1 MPRTG
6 GPRQGQARQPGAA
19 GRTGGRS
26 RLAAAG
32 RTTIARPAGQRRAA
46 PTRTA
51 PPREATPAIGEAA
64 RPYLDNFVAVATH
77 HPNWAAL
84 GLPTSAAALRE
95 NFPELVRY
103 MPQSGAREAWE
114 RYFGTGD
121 AAYTGSSSGL
131 NYNEINGMLRTG
143 RLPGRLVDSY
153 RKAVIKLAMGMAPLP
168 PGTVFYRG
176 ISLRHNTQLRNL
188 CQYLDRNGLEAFER
202 YTGTRRF
209 QDKGI
214 ISTSRAEAGA
224 GQFVLDKPES
234 VLLIITTAS
243 TARGRVPASTHTG
256 DRFRHRARATTKLN
270 TLRFIR

>member
-1 MPRTG
+1 MRQRRGAYPRVV
-6 GPRQGQARQPGAA
+6 PP
-19 GRTGGRS
+19 
-26 RLAAAG
+26 
-32 RTTIARPAGQRRAA
+32 RPASQRVEV
-46 PTRTA
+46 
-51 PPREATPAIGEAA
+51 PREEPPAIGEAA

-77 HPNWAAL
+77 HPNWAVL

-243 TARGRVPASTHTG
+243 AARGRVPASTHTG
-256 DRFRHRARATTKLN
+256 ERETTLAPGTRFAVTSVAKGPVEGAGNTERYRISVTAR
-270 TLRFIR
+270 FG